1 MTFRLSFP
9 TSGMGPTSSVKV
21 YFFKTVKNIDYTR
34 KPVAKTKSTH

>member
-21 YFFKTVKNIDYTR
+21 YFSKQLKTL
-34 KPVAKTKSTH
+34 